1 MMAAKFNVGEGT
13 DMANHTW
20 FRSEFEKAK
29 KFNSELPPHARL
41 VVSSPV
47 TSAGSRTTQNAEHP
61 PASEP
66 DQPRG

>member
-13 DMANHTW
+13 DMANQTW

-47 TSAGSRTTQNAEHP
+47 NSAASTQDMERP
-61 PASEP
+61 SPSEA
-66 DQPRG
+66 DLPRG